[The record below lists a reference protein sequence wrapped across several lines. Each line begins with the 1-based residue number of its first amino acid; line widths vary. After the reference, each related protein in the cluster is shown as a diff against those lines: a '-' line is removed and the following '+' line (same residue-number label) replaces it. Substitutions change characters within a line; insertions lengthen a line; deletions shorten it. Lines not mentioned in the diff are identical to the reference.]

1 MNKVVRVAVNN
12 NFNCTKAEFQQLDE
26 LSKVHPDSLFFIN
39 TNIKTPKLLE
49 INNHPY
55 KAVITVNPDITI
67 DRLRVGRLYH
77 IASNLIAFTRI
88 KYIPGK
94 PEIVDLIKEISQT
107 LNVVITLQ
115 RFNGKKSISQ
125 YVPDYREHYKFT
137 HNRFRLTNESVTAM
151 QELIGSNRRVSI
163 CDLAGTG
170 CGGCGLC
177 STLTTS
183 KSLPIYTLNMSSS
196 GFCMYNCCDCYAKTI
211 QRFLIAFNRNPIVFD
226 KIYQNAKQKGITKH
240 ILHAK
245 SNLR

>member
-26 LSKVHPDSLFFIN
+26 LSKVHLDSLFFIN
-39 TNIKTPKLLE
+39 SNIKTPKLLE

-67 DRLRVGRLYH
+67 DRRRVGRLYH
-77 IASNLIAFTRI
+77 IASELVAFTRI
-88 KYIPGK
+88 KYVPGK

-115 RFNGKKSISQ
+115 RFNGKKSITQ

-137 HNRFRLTNESVTAM
+137 HNRFRLTNESITAM
-151 QELIGSNRRVSI
+151 QKLIGSNRRVSI

-183 KSLPIYTLNMSSS
+183 KSLPIYTLNLSSS
-196 GFCMYNCCDCYAKTI
+196 GICPYNCTDCYAKTM
-211 QRFLIAFNRNPIVFD
+211 QHFLRMIKRKVIRYDWIHENC
-226 KIYQNAKQKGITKH
+226 KQSGRTQH
-240 ILHAK
+240 IKDSKAAH
-245 SNLR
+245 